1 MQIVSDCGMDMAPE
15 QMEGLQIHL
24 APLTIQLDGKT
35 YISGVDIQPEEFYKL
50 LLSAQGMPTTSLPS
64 PGEFAELYRKL
75 AQTDP
80 EILSVHISSGLSS
93 TYDSAVLGAK
103 LVPEAQVTVY
113 DTLTVSC
120 GEGWQVEAAARAV
133 KAGWPLDKILAM
145 LERIREMTQLVY
157 TLPDLKY
164 LIHGG
169 RIGHIKGLLASIL
182 KIKPLISVNKETGK
196 YYQRGQTRTFKK
208 AVANLVNMVAE
219 DHAPGTALRVQ
230 VLHANNPEGAERLHG
245 LLDQRFDCTW
255 LPATSIATV
264 LGAHTGPGLVG
275 VAYASQADYP
285 VLP

>member
-1 MQIVSDCGMDMAPE
+1 MQLVSDRGMDMAPE
-15 QMEGLQIHL
+15 QREGLQIHQVP
-24 APLTIQLDGKT
+24 AMIHLDGKT

-50 LLSAQGMPTTSLPS
+50 LLSTQGMPTTSLPS

-93 TYDSAVLGAK
+93 TCDAAQLGAK

-113 DTLTVSC
+113 DTLTVSS
-120 GEGWQVEAAARAV
+120 GEGWQVEAAARAI
-133 KAGWPLDKILAM
+133 KAGWPLDKILAT
-145 LERIREMTQLVY
+145 LDRVREVTQMVY

-169 RIGHIKGLLASIL
+169 RISHLKGLLASVL
-182 KIKPLISVNKETGK
+182 KIKPLISVSKETGQFD
-196 YYQRGQTRTFKK
+196 QRGQMRTFKR
-208 AVANLVNMVAE
+208 AVAELVNVVAE

-230 VLHANNPEGAERLHG
+230 MMHANNPEGAERLQG
-245 LLDQRFDCTW
+245 LLDQRFDCAW
-255 LPATSIATV
+255 LPSTSIAAA
-264 LGAHTGPGLVG
+264 LGAHTGPGLLG
-275 VAYASQADYP
+275 VAYTSLADYP

>member
-1 MQIVSDCGMDMAPE
+1 MQIVSDRGMDMTPE

-24 APLTIQLDGKT
+24 APLTIRLDGKT
-35 YISGVDIQPEEFYKL
+35 YISGVDIQREEFYDL
-50 LLSAQGMPTTSLPS
+50 LLSARGMPTTSLPS

-80 EILSVHISSGLSS
+80 EILSIHISSGLSN
-93 TYDSAVLGAK
+93 TYNAALQGAK
-103 LVPEAQVTVY
+103 LVPEARVTVY
-113 DTLTVSC
+113 DTMTLSG
-120 GEGWQVEAAARAV
+120 GEGWQVEAAARAA
-133 KAGWPLDKILAM
+133 KAGWPLDKTLAM
-145 LERIREMTQLVY
+145 LKRIREVAELVY

-169 RIGHIKGLLASIL
+169 RIGHLKGLLASLL
-182 KIKPLISVNKETGK
+182 KIKPLISVSKETGK

-208 AVANLVNMVAE
+208 AVAKLVDLVAE
-219 DHAPGTALRVQ
+219 DHAPGMALRVQ
-230 VLHANNPEGAERLHG
+230 VMHANNPEGAERLQG

-255 LPATSIATV
+255 LPSTSIAPV

-275 VAYASQADYP
+275 VAYAALADYP

>member
-15 QMEGLQIHL
+15 QREGLQIHL
-24 APLTIQLDGKT
+24 APLMIQLDGKT

-80 EILSVHISSGLSS
+80 EILSIHISSGLSS
-93 TYDSAVLGAK
+93 TYNSAVQGAK
-103 LVPEAQVTVY
+103 LAPEARVTFF
-113 DTLTVSC
+113 DTMTLSG

-133 KAGWPLDKILAM
+133 KAGWPLDKTLAM
-145 LERIREMTQLVY
+145 LERIREVTQLVY

-169 RIGHIKGLLASIL
+169 RIGHIKGLLASVL
-182 KIKPLISVNKETGK
+182 KIKPLISVSKETGK
-196 YYQRGQTRTFKK
+196 YYQRGQMRTFKR
-208 AVANLVNMVAE
+208 AVAKLVDLIAE

-230 VLHANNPEGAERLHG
+230 VVHANNPEGAERLQG

-255 LPATSIATV
+255 LPSTSIAPV

-275 VAYASQADYP
+275 VAYASLADYP

>member
-1 MQIVSDCGMDMAPE
+1 MDMTPG

-24 APLTIQLDGKT
+24 VPAMIQLDGKT
-35 YISGVDIQPEEFYKL
+35 YISGVDIQPEEFYDL
-50 LLSAQGMPTTSLPS
+50 LLSAQGMPTTSLPA

-93 TYDSAVLGAK
+93 TYNTALLGAK
-103 LVPEAQVTVY
+103 LVPEAQVTVF
-113 DTLTVSC
+113 DTLTVSS

-133 KAGWPLDKILAM
+133 KAGWPLDKILAT
-145 LERIREMTQLVY
+145 LERVREVTQLVY

-169 RIGHIKGLLASIL
+169 RISHLKGLVASML
-182 KIKPLISVNKETGK
+182 KIKPLISVSKETG
-196 YYQRGQTRTFKK
+196 QLDQCGQTRTFKRAMAK
-208 AVANLVNMVAE
+208 LVDLVAE

-230 VLHANNPEGAERLHG
+230 MMHANNPAGAERIKG
-245 LLDQRFDCTW
+245 LLDQRFDCAW
-255 LPATSIATV
+255 LPSTSIATA

-275 VAYASQADYP
+275 VAYASLADYP

>member
-1 MQIVSDCGMDMAPE
+1 MQIVSDRGMDMTPE

-24 APLTIQLDGKT
+24 VPAMIHLDGKT
-35 YISGVDIQPEEFYKL
+35 YISGVDIQPEEFYDL

-133 KAGWPLDKILAM
+133 KAGWPLDKILAT
-145 LERIREMTQLVY
+145 LERIHEMTQVVY

-169 RIGHIKGLLASIL
+169 RISHLKGLLASML
-182 KIKPLISVNKETGK
+182 RIKPLLSVSKETG
-196 YYQRGQTRTFKK
+196 QFDQCGQMRTFKK
-208 AVANLVNMVAE
+208 AVAKLVDMVAE

-230 VLHANNPEGAERLHG
+230 MMHANNPAGVERLQE
-245 LLDQRFDCTW
+245 LLDQRFDCAW
-255 LPATSIATV
+255 LPATSIAPA
-264 LGAHTGPGLVG
+264 LGAHTGPGLLG
-275 VAYASQADYP
+275 VAYASLADYP